1 MRFLDY
7 LQVVIRLIRPERN
20 RKGQRVLQDF
30 YEYALAR
37 TTDIA
42 EAPPPQTPLE
52 CLQRIA
58 DVRAIHTLIAGATAR
73 LTWNV
78 AKRYNGTGNPD
89 EFRSRNLDRYAG
101 HIVADYLVLGQAFF
115 TENFTYVSPLEAFPD
130 TILSIQRPNGTP
142 LQSAFWLMRQFWE
155 LNRAETQIL
164 ALMGAAAFLYP
175 KDSNMPLTG
184 DELDQ
189 LRKNLQDKVRKGGV
203 GGIEPVSVPV
213 ELIPIPIDN
222 QKYRLI
228 EIRTQLIRQLCN
240 LFQIDSSLLN
250 DPENKTYSNKTLALK
265 ALYTNVIIPT
275 AYEVAYAL
283 QTRTL
288 DYVITIETSN
298 IELLHE
304 DRVAQ
309 ADYVIKLLQAG
320 LITPEKARSLLELD

>member
-1 MRFLDY
+1 
-7 LQVVIRLIRPERN
+7 
-20 RKGQRVLQDF
+20 
-30 YEYALAR
+30 
-37 TTDIA
+37 
-42 EAPPPQTPLE
+42 
-52 CLQRIA
+52 
-58 DVRAIHTLIAGATAR
+58 
-73 LTWNV
+73 
-78 AKRYNGTGNPD
+78 
-89 EFRSRNLDRYAG
+89 
-101 HIVADYLVLGQAFF
+101 
-115 TENFTYVSPLEAFPD
+115 
-130 TILSIQRPNGTP
+130 
-142 LQSAFWLMRQFWE
+142 
-155 LNRAETQIL
+155 
-164 ALMGAAAFLYP
+164 MGAAAFLYP

-203 GGIEPVSVPV
+203 GGIEPVSVPI
-213 ELIPIPIDN
+213 ELIPVPIDN
-222 QKYRLI
+222 EKYRLT
-228 EIRTQLIRQLCN
+228 EIRTQLIRELCN

-304 DRVAQ
+304 VRVAQ

-320 LITPEKARSLLELD
+320 LLTPATKSGAPGISPAHRWRPRVDWFGMCITSHPATDKACTMARWTSLSLRGKYGLLAFCRNRMLKVSHLARCGANKKAPSERGRGRVLVKTFVP